1 MTGGHQRSDMTAAV
15 SGDVAHRAFPGMG
28 WRGCGR
34 AGRATAAPFGL
45 SRWGHP
51 ILRGTPPPRS
61 APPVTPTA
69 SPAPRSPTPRS
80 PAWPAT
86 AHPAT
91 PAANRPSVMPR
102 SAASPWP
109 STTPVVRSKTT
120 ERNSSP
126 SWATLPE
133 PIHGRIRRRPVPLSA
148 HRPRQCQ
155 TSSSRSRSPRV
166 ERWSRTVRR
175 ALCARAQRARPARH
189 AVGDRRYAPP
199 TIKAARPFPTR
210 RARPFE
216 RRVLPVPPGPLGA
229 PRSAGNAHRP
239 ARPGPVEAAE
249 FGSNRPRLSTDV
261 APRVDPPA
269 LTRATGSGVD
279 RSQRLPRAGRVAYKR
294 HIERFGSLSSVR
306 VSGDPYGRSLMAVGK
321 SLGTRKLEPQ
331 GQTGRGAI
339 VDVLRQREI

>member
-1 MTGGHQRSDMTAAV
+1 MTAAV

-34 AGRATAAPFGL
+34 AGRATAPPFGL

-126 SWATLPE
+126 SIGFTSPE
-133 PIHGRIRRRPVPLSA
+133 RRDQIA
-148 HRPRQCQ
+148 HRAAKGSCGGRPPAFDPDLYA
-155 TSSSRSRSPRV
+155 SRNVV
-166 ERWSRTVRR
+166 ER
-175 ALCARAQRARPARH
+175 CFQPAQ
-189 AVGDRRYAPP
+189 AVPGSGHPLRQ
-199 TIKAARPFPTR
+199 TR
-210 RARPFE
+210 RLLPLRE
-216 RRVLPVPPGPLGA
+216 HHRVDRG
-229 PRSAGNAHRP
+229 
-239 ARPGPVEAAE
+239 
-249 FGSNRPRLSTDV
+249 LSTF
-261 APRVDPPA
+261 RCN
-269 LTRATGSGVD
+269 
-279 RSQRLPRAGRVAYKR
+279 
-294 HIERFGSLSSVR
+294 
-306 VSGDPYGRSLMAVGK
+306 
-321 SLGTRKLEPQ
+321 
-331 GQTGRGAI
+331 
-339 VDVLRQREI
+339 